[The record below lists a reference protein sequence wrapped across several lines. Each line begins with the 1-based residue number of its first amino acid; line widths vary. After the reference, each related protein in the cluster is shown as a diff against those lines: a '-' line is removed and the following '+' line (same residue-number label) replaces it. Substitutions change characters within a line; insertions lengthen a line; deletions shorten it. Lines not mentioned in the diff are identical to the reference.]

1 MRIAVIGSRSVDDR
15 FYGQLCA
22 HIPRGASEIVSG
34 GASGADAL
42 GKRYALENDLKY
54 TEFLP
59 DYKKFGRAAPLKR
72 NEEIAEYADYVIA
85 LWDGRSRG
93 TAHAINACIKAYTEV
108 RVFIC
113 K

>member
-1 MRIAVIGSRSVDDR
+1 MRIAVIGSRSVDER
-15 FYGQLCA
+15 FYEQLCA
-22 HIPRGASEIVSG
+22 LVPRGASEIVSG

-42 GKRYALENDLKY
+42 GKRYALENELKY

-59 DYKKFGRAAPLKR
+59 DYKKFGRSAPLKR
-72 NEEIAEYADYVIA
+72 NQAIVEYSDYVIA

-93 TAHAINACIKAYTEV
+93 TANAINACIKFYTEV
-108 RVFIC
+108 RVVIC